1 MTKLLERPP
10 GLARTNDR
18 ARTDDALPT
27 LPLAPSPQALNP
39 AIRNMPK
46 LTNDAILSLVE
57 ICKLLADETRMRI
70 LFALT
75 QQPEI
80 HVRALCDMLGQSQP
94 AVSHH
99 LGLLRSAGLIDLRRE
114 GKHNYYHALTDR
126 VHELLDVV
134 FAGVPEPNRRIRFD
148 DYVLS
153 FAPPT

>member
-1 MTKLLERPP
+1 MTKILERPP
-10 GLARTNDR
+10 AAAASADR
-18 ARTDDALPT
+18 LTADVKR
-27 LPLAPSPQALNP
+27 PLKP

-46 LTNDAILSLVE
+46 LTEDAINELVQ
-57 ICKLLADETRMRI
+57 ICKLLADDTRMRI

-94 AVSHH
+94 AISHH
-99 LGLLRSAGLIDLRRE
+99 IGLLRSAGLIELRRE

-126 VHELLDVV
+126 VHQVLDVV

-148 DYVLS
+148 NYLLS
-153 FAPPT
+153 FAPPVGSRS

>member
-10 GLARTNDR
+10 GPARAEDR
-18 ARTDDALPT
+18 TPALSDLT
-27 LPLAPSPQALNP
+27 SRALDP
-39 AIRNMPK
+39 EIRDMPK
-46 LTNDAILSLVE
+46 LTNDAILSLVD

-75 QQPEI
+75 QQGEI

-114 GKHNYYHALTDR
+114 GKCNYYHALTDP

-134 FAGVPEPNRRIRFD
+134 FAGVPEASRRIRFD
-148 DYVLS
+148 NYVLS
-153 FAPPT
+153 FAPPKPRPAN

>member
-10 GLARTNDR
+10 GSARASDR
-18 ARTDDALPT
+18 VPNDDAP
-27 LPLAPSPQALNP
+27 PQALNP

-134 FAGVPEPNRRIRFD
+134 FADVPEPNRRIRFD
-148 DYVLS
+148 NYVLS
-153 FAPPT
+153 FAPPA